1 MQPYKNH
8 PVYGIGVSQP
18 GKLWHPKGLIF
29 SADPN
34 GTSMIKR
41 LEHFDLSFKT
51 EKEAEAHALKLCR
64 AWIDAQPGEPER
76 GKSVPERSS
85 TELT

>member
-8 PVYGIGVSQP
+8 PIYAIGVSQP

-29 SADPN
+29 PTDLNA
-34 GTSMIKR
+34 TLEIKR
-41 LEHFDLSFKT
+41 LELFDLSFRT

-64 AWIDAQPGEPER
+64 AWIDAQPAESER
-76 GKSVPERSS
+76 GDSVPERSS
-85 TELT
+85 TEVA